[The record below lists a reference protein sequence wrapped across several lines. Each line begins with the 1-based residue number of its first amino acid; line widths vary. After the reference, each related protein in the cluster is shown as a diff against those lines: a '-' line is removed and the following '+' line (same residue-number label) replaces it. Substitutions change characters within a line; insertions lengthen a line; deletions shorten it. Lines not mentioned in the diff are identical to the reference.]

1 MAIPNSSTS
10 DNLKGETEASIR
22 KLAANAPED
31 GESLKDLDGSERI
44 TIQATK
50 LRKIQLKNFYRVL
63 YPEDNAEIA
72 LIINPNISNTLARA
86 ALTELIYHAG
96 TLQKNKKTK
105 PSLGALIF
113 LEYQDLINK
122 HGWKTKDVMEQ
133 VTYDFNVT
141 WLMMK
146 KEKPGSDLYKYA
158 QMFRDGLIEYIKT
171 PDSRIPKLLDF
182 STKDPGLREMPLPI
196 SNGFY
201 RNYEKSHRCITD
213 TNQAWEK
220 ICDEYDI
227 DTKFTGVLISFWC
240 VSYLS
245 KYWEQINT
253 YAGIQGFKRKH
264 RDELIAAYIKGIEKY
279 LPKLYEA
286 GEISPRMLENFLKYV
301 MHNFSRYT

>member
-1 MAIPNSSTS
+1 MAIPNTSTS
-10 DNLKGETEASIR
+10 DSLKGETEASIS
-22 KLAANAPED
+22 KLAANAPEK
-31 GESLKDLDGSERI
+31 GESLKDLDGSELI
-44 TIQATK
+44 SIQATK
-50 LRKIQLKNFYRVL
+50 LRKIKLKNFYRVL
-63 YPEDNAEIA
+63 YPENNAEIA
-72 LIINPNISNTLARA
+72 LIINPNISHTLARA

-105 PSLGALIF
+105 PSLGAQIY

-158 QMFRDGLIEYIKT
+158 EMFRDGLIEYIKT
-171 PDSRIPKLLDF
+171 PDKKIPEFLESFTIHPNLQ
-182 STKDPGLREMPLPI
+182 SMPLPI
-196 SNGFY
+196 SGGFHK
-201 RNYEKSHRCITD
+201 NYEKSSRSIID
-213 TNQAWEK
+213 TNQAWK
-220 ICDEYDI
+220 KVCDAFDV
-227 DTKFTGVLISFWC
+227 DTKFSGVLISFWC

-253 YAGIQGFKRKH
+253 YAGIRGFKRKH
-264 RDELIAAYIKGIEKY
+264 RDELIAAYIEGIEKY
-279 LPKLYEA
+279 LPKLFEA

-301 MHNFSRYT
+301 MHNFSRYK